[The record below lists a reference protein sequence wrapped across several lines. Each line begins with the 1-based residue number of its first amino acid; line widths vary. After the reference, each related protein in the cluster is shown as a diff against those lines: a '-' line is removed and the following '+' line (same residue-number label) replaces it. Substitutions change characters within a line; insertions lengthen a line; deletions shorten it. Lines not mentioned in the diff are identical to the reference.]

1 MEGPEGP
8 RHPRESRLSA
18 CSPQAAQDL
27 GFDDYVGVLKEMMTE
42 DGEVIQPRKA
52 SRRTAAGTSTEV
64 VD

>member
-1 MEGPEGP
+1 M
-8 RHPRESRLSA
+8 A
-18 CSPQAAQDL
+18 ATQAAQDL

-52 SRRTAAGTSTEV
+52 SRRTAAGTSAEV